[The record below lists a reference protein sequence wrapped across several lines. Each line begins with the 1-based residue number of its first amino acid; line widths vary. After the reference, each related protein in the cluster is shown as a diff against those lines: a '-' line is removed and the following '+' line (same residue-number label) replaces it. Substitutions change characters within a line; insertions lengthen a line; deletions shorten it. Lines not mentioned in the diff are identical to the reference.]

1 MQKIM
6 FNEQYGL
13 QSATLKRDKW
23 NTRRWLSNDKFKR
36 FWWDEEKQLIY
47 YANTFDN
54 ELVAPRELQPKYKIG
69 EVVAIAQSYGDI
81 LASEYLPPRKED
93 EVCRLVSE
101 NHIGCTNKMF
111 VRAELMPHHIQITG
125 IKVER
130 LQDISDEDCLAEGIY
145 RRDDVIDLNL
155 RPVVRYQFYG
165 TPSLFVTPK
174 EAYHALIDKVCGIR
188 TWDENPWMVA
198 YAYKLKD

>member
-1 MQKIM
+1 M

-69 EVVAIAQSYGDI
+69 EEVAIAQSYKD
-81 LASEYLPPRKED
+81 A
-93 EVCRLVSE
+93 
-101 NHIGCTNKMF
+101 HIDPHSIVKMIDKGQNMFTPVPAFDSAGWTNKMF
-111 VRAELMPHHIQITG
+111 VKAELMPHHIQITG

-130 LQDISDEDCLAEGIY
+130 LQDISDEDCLAEGIMYDPKGAAKYGFRYGDGKSKWY
-145 RRDDVIDLNL
+145 R
-155 RPVVRYQFYG
+155 
-165 TPSLFVTPK
+165 TPK
-174 EAYHALIDKVCGIR
+174 DAFSSLIDKVSGR
-188 TWDENPWMVA
+188 GTWDENPWVVA